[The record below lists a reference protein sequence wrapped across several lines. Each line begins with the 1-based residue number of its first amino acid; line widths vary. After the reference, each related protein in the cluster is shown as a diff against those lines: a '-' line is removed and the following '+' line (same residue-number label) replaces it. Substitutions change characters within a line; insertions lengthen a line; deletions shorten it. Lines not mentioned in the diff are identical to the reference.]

1 MVYSILNNIYKIY
14 VNFFMKIQS
23 KTLDRLDKHILR
35 ELQSN
40 ARITNAELARRVNL
54 SATPCSERVKALE
67 TNGYIQGYYAKLDH
81 HRLNLELLVFVEI
94 SLIRTSPDVFD
105 EFREAVKDLPM
116 VLECHLVS
124 GSFDYLIKARVADMA
139 AYRKLLGETILTL
152 PGVNESRTYVVMEE
166 IKETHVLPI

>member
-1 MVYSILNNIYKIY
+1 MIYKLYIGFIM
-14 VNFFMKIQS
+14 NIQS
-23 KTLDRLDKHILR
+23 KPLDRIDRKILG
-35 ELQSN
+35 ELQTN
-40 ARITNAELARRVNL
+40 ARITNAELARHVNL

-67 TNGYIQGYYAKLDH
+67 AGGYILEYYAKLNH
-81 HRLNLELLVFVEI
+81 HQLNLELLVFVEI

-124 GSFDYLIKARVADMA
+124 GSFDYLLKARVADMA
-139 AYRKLLGETILTL
+139 AYRKLLGETILLL